1 MAELEHCIK
10 ENEKEEEIV
19 KKRVSDSPLITES
32 NHVEL
37 DSFSS
42 HHEVGPN
49 LETLVVVVDHSDDLK
64 GGVIIHNAGEAE
76 NKPVGPTDIQIIV
89 EEVEAPQVSTGNQ
102 PRVVVCSSPLSELSP
117 TSVAQSL
124 SSAACP
130 TLPEQRLLSP
140 KVNSARMTQVEKK
153 TPKGGK
159 TSPSVSAARTSAPDG
174 YNWRKYGQKQVKSPT
189 GSRSY
194 YRCTHSDC
202 SAKKIEFCDH
212 SGQVIEIVYKSQ
224 HSHDPPQKTNFS
236 RESKFMPSSEPILE
250 NSVPVQPI
258 GVVNDSGPS
267 SSSREPKQ
275 EVPCSAGADKKQQN
289 SSNSENGKVILKE
302 GDANELELKRRMKI
316 DDLTCLESP
325 VKPGKKPKLVVH
337 AAADVGISGDGY
349 RWRKYGQKMVKGNPH
364 PRNYYRCTSA
374 GCPVRK
380 HIETARDN
388 SNAAIIT
395 YKGVHD
401 HDMPVPKKRHGP
413 PCAPLVTAAAP
424 ASMNNLKSTKTDS
437 LQNQKTDSLQNQ
449 KTSTRWSVD
458 TEGELTGEALDLG
471 GEKAIESART
481 LLSIG
486 FEIKPC

>member
-1 MAELEHCIK
+1 MAELQHCIK

-19 KKRVSDSPLITES
+19 KERVSDSLTES
-32 NHVEL
+32 NHDEL
-37 DSFSS
+37 DSFST

-49 LETLVVVVDHSDDLK
+49 LETLVVVVPSSSSVLLDHSDDLQGRVK
-64 GGVIIHNAGEAE
+64 IENAGEAE
-76 NKPVGPTDIQIIV
+76 NKQPVGPTDKQIIV
-89 EEVEAPQVSTGNQ
+89 KEVEVPQVSTENQ
-102 PRVVVCSSPLSELSP
+102 SRVVVCSSPLSELSP
-117 TSVAQSL
+117 TSAAQSL
-124 SSAACP
+124 SSAASP
-130 TLPEQRLLSP
+130 TLPEQRLLPP
-140 KVNSARMTQVEKK
+140 KVHSAHMTQVERK

-159 TSPSVSAARTSAPDG
+159 TSPSVSTARTSAPDG

-212 SGQVIEIVYKSQ
+212 SGQVISVVYKSQ

-236 RESKFMPSSEPILE
+236 RESKFMPSSEPVVE
-250 NSVPVQPI
+250 NSVPELPI
-258 GVVNDSGPS
+258 VVVNDSGPS

-289 SSNSENGKVILKE
+289 SSNSDNGKVILKE
-302 GDANELELKRRMKI
+302 EDANEFELKRRMKI
-316 DDLTCLESP
+316 DDLTSLESP

-337 AAADVGISGDGY
+337 TAADVGISGDGY

-413 PCAPLVTAAAP
+413 PCAPLVAAAAP
-424 ASMNNLKSTKTDS
+424 ASMSNLKSTKTDS
-437 LQNQKTDSLQNQ
+437 LQNH